1 MRIPRIYHDG
11 DLTVGQTIE
20 LSRNASQH
28 VCKVLRLTNNAE
40 LRLFNGRGNS
50 VDAKLTN
57 SSAKAARAEII
68 REISEQ
74 TESPLKI
81 ELGLGMSKGDRMDYA
96 IQKAVEVGV
105 YSITPLLTERT
116 VVRLDDK
123 RKEKKLNH
131 WQGIILSA
139 CEQCGRSCLPKLNP
153 VVTLE
158 KWLAHDS
165 PCKIVF
171 DTESEQGLSQLTRT
185 DKVSVLIGPEGGLS
199 ETEIAYA
206 RTHGFH
212 SIKLGPRTLRTE
224 TAVVSACSAL
234 QSLWGDYA

>member
-1 MRIPRIYHDG
+1 MRVPRIYHNG
-11 DLTVGQTIE
+11 DLSLGQTIE
-20 LSRNASQH
+20 LDRNASQH

-50 VDAKLTN
+50 VHAILTN
-57 SSAKAARAEII
+57 SSVKAATAEII
-68 REISEQ
+68 SEISEQ

-81 ELGLGMSKGDRMDYA
+81 ELGLGISKGDRMDYA
-96 IQKAVEVGV
+96 IQKAVELGV
-105 YSITPLLTERT
+105 HSITPLITERT

-139 CEQCGRSCLPKLNP
+139 CEQCGRSYLPKLNP

-158 KWLAHDS
+158 KWLPHDA

-171 DTESEQGLSQLTRT
+171 DTESEQRLSQLTRA
-185 DKVSVLIGPEGGLS
+185 DKVSILIGPEGGLS
-199 ETEIAYA
+199 ETEVSHAKTYD
-206 RTHGFH
+206 FH
-212 SIKLGPRTLRTE
+212 SVKLGPRILRTE
-224 TAVVSACSAL
+224 TAVVSASSAL
-234 QSLWGDYA
+234 QTLWGDYA